1 MDNAGSH
8 TSNYMIHKLVKN
20 NIRVFFN
27 VANSPAL
34 NVVELVFADLKYHLR
49 SSNKNTMHE
58 LLAETLIFLKK
69 VNISYMFNK
78 IAQSLKYFIMSV
90 NEEEF

>member
-1 MDNAGSH
+1 M
-8 TSNYMIHKLVKN
+8 

-34 NVVELVFADLKYHLR
+34 NAAELVFADLKYHLR

-58 LLAETLIFLKK
+58 LLEETLIFLKK
-69 VNISYMFNK
+69 VDISYMFKK
-78 IAQSLKYFIMSV
+78 IGQSLKYFIMAL

>member
-1 MDNAGSH
+1 M
-8 TSNYMIHKLVKN
+8 

-34 NVVELVFADLKYHLR
+34 NAAELVFADLKYHLR

-58 LLAETLIFLKK
+58 LLEETLIFLKK
-69 VNISYMFNK
+69 VDISYMLKK
-78 IAQSLKYFIMSV
+78 IRQSLKYFIMTV